1 MHTVVVA
8 KDLRIDWKS
17 FKISATGDVW
27 NLPTHQIKGKIHS
40 TKCLRNW
47 NQKWLSLRLLSAL
60 SKTKSWSPEIFYE
73 DSETIQQLRTSR
85 RSSTAFEK
93 VILKPDCIFCNKEG
107 QKKIKEEGV
116 WRTEASTVFECQCL
130 KLQKINRKRSS
141 YGGSEVLIS
150 LNVKQIFTEAVAG
163 SVRETPLI

>member
-1 MHTVVVA
+1 M
-8 KDLRIDWKS
+8 
-17 FKISATGDVW
+17 
-27 NLPTHQIKGKIHS
+27 
-40 TKCLRNW
+40 
-47 NQKWLSLRLLSAL
+47 
-60 SKTKSWSPEIFYE
+60 
-73 DSETIQQLRTSR
+73 
-85 RSSTAFEK
+85 
-93 VILKPDCIFCNKEG
+93 LKPDCIFCNKEG

-163 SVRETPLI
+163 SFRGAQLTGGAQMKKTR